1 MINLSNSK
9 LDFLKN
15 TINFK
20 KDYVLSLHK
29 RLLLIREGFCEK
41 SEFQRNE
48 IDILKYE
55 TVSII
60 NNANNFIKKKEEEY
74 RIELG
79 EFYED
84 LNDLEKNYKTVVDTA
99 KKKSEIGSVLI
110 RHILYHT
117 NWKYLDDNIDE
128 KIKLFKDLKELI

>member
-1 MINLSNSK
+1 MVNLSNSR
-9 LDFLKN
+9 LNFLRN

-20 KDYVLSLHK
+20 KDYVLCLHK
-29 RLLLIREGFCEK
+29 RLLLIKEGFCEK

-99 KKKSEIGSVLI
+99 KKKQSDNALI

>member
-1 MINLSNSK
+1 MN
-9 LDFLKN
+9 FLRN

-20 KDYVLSLHK
+20 KDYVLCLHK
-29 RLLLIREGFCEK
+29 RLLLIKEGFCEK

-74 RIELG
+74 RIELS

-99 KKKSEIGSVLI
+99 KKKQSDNALI

>member
-1 MINLSNSK
+1 MIK
-9 LDFLKN
+9 
-15 TINFK
+15 
-20 KDYVLSLHK
+20 
-29 RLLLIREGFCEK
+29 EGFCEK

-74 RIELG
+74 RIELS

-99 KKKSEIGSVLI
+99 KKKQSEIGSVLI

>member
-1 MINLSNSK
+1 MNYLR
-9 LDFLKN
+9 N

-20 KDYVLSLHK
+20 KDYVLCLHK
-29 RLLLIREGFCEK
+29 RLLLIKEGFCEK

-60 NNANNFIKKKEEEY
+60 NNSNNFIKKKEEEY
-74 RIELG
+74 RIELS

-99 KKKSEIGSVLI
+99 KKKQSDNALI